1 MSNKFSSV
9 PKERDTKILFQ
20 LEAKL
25 GELDVLYQK
34 WFYDGIY
41 AESLIFTNED
51 VENIDEETLIKEVVS
66 SPLFEENSSTTFKK
80 SDFGFTFVN
89 FNFKMED

>member
-34 WFYDGIY
+34 WFMMAYMQK
-41 AESLIFTNED
+41 
-51 VENIDEETLIKEVVS
+51 V
-66 SPLFEENSSTTFKK
+66 
-80 SDFGFTFVN
+80 
-89 FNFKMED
+89 